1 MRKGSHKVAARDA
14 VRDSW
19 GWEKVMSEQ
28 TGGPGRRERII
39 LYGVIPVLAAV
50 VGAIATVVVGRL
62 TGSSNP
68 SDAMVSVLKDQHL
81 AAADKEKLLA
91 LINVG
96 TERFYSLLG
105 SVVSIV
111 SLVCGVLVW
120 AVSDWIRRR

>member
-1 MRKGSHKVAARDA
+1 
-14 VRDSW
+14 
-19 GWEKVMSEQ
+19 MSEQ